1 MSRGH
6 HKGFTLVELVT
17 VLVVVSILSL
27 MFVTQWR
34 GLSVNLAAQADQLV
48 SDIRYIQS
56 LSMTRGQRYR
66 INFSAAGYSFSNAAG
81 TVPVPHPATAAN
93 NVSLA
98 SGITLTGTHAF
109 LVFSG
114 NGAPYVDS
122 ALPGTALAAD
132 AVITLSAEG
141 ENRTVR
147 ISPQTGRVIA
157 P

>member
-1 MSRGH
+1 MSRGRD
-6 HKGFTLVELVT
+6 KGFTLVELVT
-17 VLVVVSILSL
+17 VLVIVAILSL

-66 INFSAAGYSFSNAAG
+66 INFSAGGYAFSNAAG

-93 NVSLA
+93 SVPLA
-98 SGITLTGTHAF
+98 GGITLTSTHAF
-109 LVFSG
+109 LVFDG
-114 NGAPYVDS
+114 NGTPYVNS
-122 ALPGTALAAD
+122 ALPGTALAGD
-132 AVITLSAEG
+132 AVITLSADG
-141 ENRTVR
+141 ESRTVR
-147 ISPQTGRVIA
+147 VSPQTGRVIK